1 MKTTKF
7 FLFVLILFFG
17 IILADAYSKPSDAG
31 EENFAR
37 PRRKVVYVKQ
47 HCYVRPVVIVKHK
60 HHHRNHH
67 RRIVFIH
74 H

>member
-7 FLFVLILFFG
+7 ILSFLILFFG
-17 IILADAYSKPSDAG
+17 IVLADAYSKPSETGD
-31 EENFAR
+31 EYSER
-37 PRRKVVYVKQ
+37 PRRRVVYVKQ
-47 HCYVRPVVIVKHK
+47 HCYVRPVIYVTPK
-60 HHHRNHH
+60 HHKKHH

>member
-7 FLFVLILFFG
+7 ILFVLVLFFG
-17 IILADAYSKPSDAG
+17 IVLADAYSKTSEAG
-31 EENFAR
+31 EEDFAR
-37 PRRKVVYVKQ
+37 PRRRVVYVKQ
-47 HCYVRPVVIVKHK
+47 HCYVRPVIYVTPK
-60 HHHRNHH
+60 HHKKHH